1 MSSTTAIAAIGDD
14 DPNDGGISVSYLLH
28 LTENSRAILQLFRLQ
43 TNPQELRVELL
54 ARWTPTLENMLEDLL
69 LLIGT
74 AVCGDLILRAELLS
88 HIGADD
94 LTRLHLDS
102 LPDEHRREIYRR
114 LQKKKFSTKV
124 VLTVLEGCTLLNQV
138 DRLPEYDLDC
148 ELCISS
154 RAAVGQLSGKE

>member
-74 AVCGDLILRAELLS
+74 AVCGDLILRAELFES
-88 HIGADD
+88 HWSG
-94 LTRLHLDS
+94 RS
-102 LPDEHRREIYRR
+102 DETA
-114 LQKKKFSTKV
+114 S
-124 VLTVLEGCTLLNQV
+124 
-138 DRLPEYDLDC
+138 
-148 ELCISS
+148 
-154 RAAVGQLSGKE
+154 

>member
-114 LQKKKFSTKV
+114 LQSEVPGSVRDAKQPA
-124 VLTVLEGCTLLNQV
+124 LL
-138 DRLPEYDLDC
+138 
-148 ELCISS
+148 SS
-154 RAAVGQLSGKE
+154 VRCQGASESEPQDHTTDP